1 MERLS
6 PLFNRQGLLGSSK
19 RFGYRSPSTTEN
31 LRICI
36 RPMLFTKKLFRW
48 IIVPC
53 QIWKKCGVLESRC
66 TWRSRT
72 SMMLLRLL
80 SRCCFRNKVMDLVV
94 LIAHPFLERKDKYLQ
109 ENKSQNQQLTHSIRL
124 WSLYIDMELNLGTL
138 ATIKTA
144 YQKTIE
150 MKIITPQLLL
160 NYTDYLISN

>member
-6 PLFNRQGLLGSSK
+6 PLFNHQGLLGSSK
-19 RFGYRSPSTTEN
+19 ISGYRLPSTTES

-66 TWRSRT
+66 TWKSRT

-80 SRCCFRNKVMDLVV
+80 NRCCFRNKVMNLRCYLSFFRKKRQIFTRKQIPKPTTNPLHKTLVF
-94 LIAHPFLERKDKYLQ
+94 IHR
-109 ENKSQNQQLTHSIRL
+109 H
-124 WSLYIDMELNLGTL
+124 GT
-138 ATIKTA
+138 
-144 YQKTIE
+144 
-150 MKIITPQLLL
+150 
-160 NYTDYLISN
+160 